1 MKANCNINEYKEY
14 IRAISDS
21 ELLGILGHISKT
33 TVPDRYEVVVQES
46 KKRGLIGQRV
56 DNWQSN
62 RPARKMIPVRNIK
75 GTFIM
80 GLFICALSAIPFG
93 IGIRNG
99 LKYGLLAGLIAFLLH
114 GGIEWLWAAVTWP
127 TEEKLKSP
135 KEPLQVDLKE
145 SGRDISAT
153 Q

>member
-1 MKANCNINEYKEY
+1 MNANCDINEYKEY
-14 IRAISDS
+14 IQGIGDS
-21 ELLGILGHISKT
+21 ELLGILGYISKT
-33 TVPDRYEVVVQES
+33 TVPDRYEAVVQES
-46 KKRGLIGQRV
+46 KKRGLIGQKV
-56 DNWQSN
+56 DKWQSN

-75 GTFIM
+75 GTIIM
-80 GLFICALSAIPFG
+80 GLVICALSAIPFG
-93 IGIRNG
+93 IGIRHG

-135 KEPLQVDLKE
+135 QEPLGVDLKE
-145 SGRDISAT
+145 SGKERSAT